1 MTTEPTR
8 PLAAA
13 PTEVIDVNA
22 AGPGAEAPLLHTP
35 TFPELVYAHFDWWQ
49 EIRKGSISDA
59 TKARYESERAA
70 FEAVHGQIVR
80 AYWCSHVESAVVLT
94 EKPGTFRWSAP
105 LCGFHRESDW
115 ATREFPDIAS
125 ALHRCDELA
134 VRAKTVLTGVRQR
147 ICLNLVM
154 ASASHLMSLVDHGGA
169 KADPDANA
177 AAIAREGDALTKTE
191 AYYRDAANGQAQIV
205 YFAGMA
211 SVAVVI
217 GIVAAVWLA
226 IEWASPVAALAA
238 GAIGGLVSVVQR
250 INNGQFELEYDV
262 GRPYAFFLGGLRP
275 LIGGVFGMAIA
286 FAFTGGLLHLP
297 VAVLEPDNDRRLALL
312 VVSFLG
318 GFSER
323 WAQDTLVAA
332 VPMAGSK
339 QQAPPAAAAGPPDQ
353 SAATAGAPSESPPPP
368 PPAS

>member
-1 MTTEPTR
+1 MTETTR

-22 AGPGAEAPLLHTP
+22 AGPASEAPSAHTP

-49 EIRKGSISDA
+49 EIRDGALTDA
-59 TKARYESERAA
+59 TKARYDSERAA
-70 FEAVHGQIVR
+70 FQAVHGQIVR

-94 EKPGTFRWSAP
+94 EKPGTFRWSTP
-105 LCGFHRESDW
+105 VCGFHRESDW
-115 ATREFPDIAS
+115 ATRDFPDIAS

-154 ASASHLMSLVDHGGA
+154 ASASHLMSLVDHRAA
-169 KADPDANA
+169 KADADANA
-177 AAIAREGDALTKTE
+177 SAIAQERDALTKTE

-217 GIVAAVWLA
+217 GIVAAIWLA

-238 GAIGGLVSVVQR
+238 GAIGALVSVVQR
-250 INNGQFELEYDV
+250 INNGQFELDYDV

-275 LIGGVFGMAIA
+275 LIGGVFGMTIS

-312 VVSFLG
+312 VVSFLA

-323 WAQDTLVAA
+323 WAQDTLVSA
-332 VPMAGSK
+332 VPMVGSK
-339 QQAPPAAAAGPPDQ
+339 KEAPPAAAAGPRDNPP
-353 SAATAGAPSESPPPP
+353 AATGAPSEPPPP
-368 PPAS
+368 PTS

>member
-1 MTTEPTR
+1 MTEPTR

-13 PTEVIDVNA
+13 PTEVTDVNA
-22 AGPGAEAPLLHTP
+22 AGPGAEVSTPQTP

-49 EIRKGSISDA
+49 EIRDGSLTED
-59 TKARYESERAA
+59 TKVRYQTERAA
-70 FEAVHGQIVR
+70 FQDVHGQIVR

-94 EKPGTFRWSAP
+94 EKPGAFRWSTP

-125 ALHRCDELA
+125 ELHRCDELA

-147 ICLNLVM
+147 ICMNLVM
-154 ASASHLMSLVDHGGA
+154 ASASHLMSLVDHRAVKSEGE
-169 KADPDANA
+169 ANA
-177 AAIAREGDALTKTE
+177 AALAQERVALARTE
-191 AYYRDAANGQAQIV
+191 AYYREAANGQAQIV

-211 SVAVVI
+211 AVAAVI
-217 GIVAAVWLA
+217 GLVAAVWLA
-226 IEWASPVAALAA
+226 IRWASPVAALAA
-238 GAIGGLVSVVQR
+238 GSIGALVSVVQR
-250 INNGQFELEYDV
+250 INDGQFELDYDV

-297 VAVLEPDNDRRLALL
+297 VAALESDTDRHLALL
-312 VVSFLG
+312 VVSFLA

-332 VPMAGSK
+332 VPMAGQKKASTP
-339 QQAPPAAAAGPPDQ
+339 ASASAPAADAQPDGQ
-353 SAATAGAPSESPPPP
+353 PASAPESPAQPT
-368 PPAS
+368 A